1 ALLRRIEEHD
11 DPPYRSTREE
21 LSDSARGEW
30 TNLEENSLA
39 GFDPDGLLRAY
50 GVVTEPEEGDRP
62 RSFLEGGVDPDER
75 HRGVGSAMLGWQ
87 VERARE
93 LLAAAEGE
101 GQLIVHV
108 EDGMNSCSELVE
120 RHGFVPGGTPRKCG
134 PTRPAPPLNPS
145 KLPRHWNGGRR
156 RTDPTMPSRLPPG
169 R

>member
-1 ALLRRIEEHD
+1 
-11 DPPYRSTREE
+11 
-21 LSDSARGEW
+21 ARGEW

-101 GQLIVHV
+101 GQLNVHV
-108 EDGMNSCSELVE
+108 EDDITSYSELVE
-120 RHGFVPGGTPRKCG
+120 RHGFVHGRYHTEMR
-134 PTRPAPPLNPS
+134 RDLRRAHEDRS
-145 KLPRHWNGGRR
+145 QLPRPLELVPLSNEP
-156 RTDPTMPSRLPPG
+156 DDAIRLSHGETFGPDSCPP
-169 R
+169 